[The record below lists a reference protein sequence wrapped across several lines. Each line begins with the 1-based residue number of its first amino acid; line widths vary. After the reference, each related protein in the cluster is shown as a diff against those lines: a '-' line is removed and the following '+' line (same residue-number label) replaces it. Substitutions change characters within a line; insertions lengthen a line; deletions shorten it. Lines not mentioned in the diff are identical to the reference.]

1 MMTVALDA
9 ESLPWG
15 GVKGKAQSER
25 AKRDPRQ
32 SGKSAEMIA
41 LNDLGKATP
50 PDRPKRRLGSASKIA
65 EA

>member
-1 MMTVALDA
+1 MTVALDT

-15 GVKGKAQSER
+15 GTKGKAQSER
-25 AKRDPRQ
+25 AKRGPRQ

-41 LNDLGKATP
+41 LNDLGNATP